1 MRYLHLG
8 LPWDTLNGH
17 RDRFRTIH
25 GELRKIY
32 DSMQYI
38 QFLRSLVQIPRLSE
52 DISYFF
58 ETLSKMSD
66 RSMSIEEQEVTEF
79 PIQTFQEEDL
89 VSVTTDETVNDSMS
103 YIQQEY
109 SDLSSKYQMVLQ
121 MLESEQQQ
129 RTLDK
134 DAFLEKEKHMK
145 CELEAL
151 RKSYSELSVSSV
163 AEPSTTTGQEEKLEK
178 LKTAYQKLR
187 SDHIALLRQK
197 GDIEKKLVDKSTSQ
211 DLQSSKLDATEGALK
226 TFFLSHDIPLQEI
239 ENVPLKN
246 KLEMI
251 DEKMSNL
258 QLSLVAKEALI
269 RKLEQMRNE
278 TIITHDEKTEQL
290 KILEEKYQKLKI
302 FWTDHIQDRY
312 STTSS
317 FLEKERNLVGGI
329 PKKEDFFSGF
339 NLVDNHALDQLVTET
354 EKSLRSQDCIVS
366 KTMGTLLQ
374 FLPYMNT
381 VEEIDLNLVYNAA
394 SDLISKT
401 FTATNNDGGGKIPED
416 SIVAFEHAINKQYE
430 LIQKSASLSSEDDVE
445 DEIGKLFVKIDDAAS
460 TMEKLMLA
468 ARADESKKSIDVDI
482 KILDECNHLLE
493 VVQRLIKEARD
504 LQTEITAESGILNAK
519 EFYRKNQ
526 KWSQGLISAAKD
538 IGGGAKCLV
547 DAADKVVSGD
557 GKFEEIIAA
566 SQEIAG
572 SSAQM
577 VFASKVKAKKGSLKL
592 EVLSGTSKLVPEKVA
607 RVIATCKYLAN
618 TENTESQVDLMALSV
633 HQTKRLEMEVQVKVL
648 ELENMLEKEREK
660 LFKIRRDTYNSNN
673 QESNSN
679 DRNFKFYIMCAMKLT
694 L

>member
-89 VSVTTDETVNDSMS
+89 VSVTTDETVNDSMM

-290 KILEEKYQKLKI
+290 KILEEKYQKLKM
-302 FWTDHIQDRY
+302 FWMDQIQDRY

-679 DRNFKFYIMCAMKLT
+679 D
-694 L
+694 

>member
-1 MRYLHLG
+1 MM
-8 LPWDTLNGH
+8 TLKILNLYKIDHKGRGFKKCQNGG
-17 RDRFRTIH
+17 DVTI
-25 GELRKIY
+25 LA
-32 DSMQYI
+32 
-38 QFLRSLVQIPRLSE
+38 L
-52 DISYFF
+52 
-58 ETLSKMSD
+58 
-66 RSMSIEEQEVTEF
+66 
-79 PIQTFQEEDL
+79 
-89 VSVTTDETVNDSMS
+89 
-103 YIQQEY
+103 EY

-163 AEPSTTTGQEEKLEK
+163 AEPSTTAGQEEKLEK

-290 KILEEKYQKLKI
+290 KILEEKYQKLKM
-302 FWTDHIQDRY
+302 FWTDQIQDRY

-679 DRNFKFYIMCAMKLT
+679 D
-694 L
+694 